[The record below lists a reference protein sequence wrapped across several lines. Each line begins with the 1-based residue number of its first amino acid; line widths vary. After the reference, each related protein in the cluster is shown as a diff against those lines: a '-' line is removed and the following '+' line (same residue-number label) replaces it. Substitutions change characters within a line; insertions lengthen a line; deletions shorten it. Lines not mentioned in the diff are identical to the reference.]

1 MDNNGKHP
9 QIHLLLDNGFWPKPP
24 RTSLLK
30 HSRVRESFIE
40 QAKKRMTNNYGSLK
54 RSCSL
59 FELKELI
66 EKYGTEKLEVPKRL
80 TPKEVKTADISKKDK
95 KSVSKTSKKK
105 DKSKVVD
112 LDIVDLERREELMD
126 VDYSS
131 RTDISQK
138 VGHDI
143 KSLIKT
149 PDRLL
154 PKVVLEK
161 LDLSGKK
168 SCRLGEPLEN
178 KGSGKKPIKLKLILS
193 PENRVDHAKANRH
206 LKADVGNSSEDEID
220 SDAPLDTVLKMKALH
235 SAEKEKRRKIS
246 GNNKLIEEMIQDRS
260 SKTGLDTTHDK
271 TGAGPCDN
279 ETLKTKACDEKTERK
294 ERTRKQSESD
304 SKHSSHHHKKHKHE
318 KHKHKS
324 KHSHKSNDDKTN
336 ASLKEV
342 HSDKPKAD
350 NLESDSIV
358 AVETQDQQAMDQSEN
373 KDTSLSDHIQ
383 AESEKKNKTP
393 VSGLELLAELSKN
406 ETIETNRTRESKK
419 DTASENG
426 NDISCIESVAVA
438 NKTALEKSLKS
449 PEQGSESKT
458 HDKKKHKDKR
468 KENDLKTK
476 DKHVSSFTKALDDI
490 VSAKVDEIVAGSKKR
505 KAEENRTD
513 PDRIERKHKTGSPK
527 R

>member
-1 MDNNGKHP
+1 MGNNEKHP

-30 HSRVRESFIE
+30 HSRIRESFIE
-40 QAKKRMTNNYGSLK
+40 QAKKRMTNSYGSLK

-80 TPKEVKTADISKKDK
+80 THTEVKTADISKKEK

-105 DKSKVVD
+105 DKSKFVD
-112 LDIVDLERREELMD
+112 LDITDLERSEELMD

-131 RTDISQK
+131 KTDISPK

-161 LDLSGKK
+161 LNLSGKK

-178 KGSGKKPIKLKLILS
+178 EGSGKKPIKLKLILS
-193 PENRVDHAKANRH
+193 PENRVDHDKANRH
-206 LKADVGNSSEDEID
+206 LKADVGNSSDDEID

-235 SAEKEKRRKIS
+235 SAEKERKRKTS
-246 GNNKLIEEMIQDRS
+246 GNEKLTEDKIQDKS
-260 SKTGLDTTHDK
+260 SKTGLDTIRDK
-271 TGAGPCDN
+271 TGAGPGDN
-279 ETLKTKACDEKTERK
+279 EVLKTNDEKTERK
-294 ERTRKQSESD
+294 ERTGKQSESD

-324 KHSHKSNDDKTN
+324 KHSLKSKDDKAD

-342 HSDKPKAD
+342 HSDKQNAD
-350 NLESDSIV
+350 NLESENKD
-358 AVETQDQQAMDQSEN
+358 AVGEIQDQQAMDQSKN

-383 AESEKKNKTP
+383 AESEKRKKTS
-393 VSGLELLAELSKN
+393 VSGLELLAEFSKH
-406 ETIETNRTRESKK
+406 ETEETNRIRESNI
-419 DTASENG
+419 DTTSENG
-426 NDISCIESVAVA
+426 NDISHTEGKAIE
-438 NKTALEKSLKS
+438 NKTAVEKSLKS

-458 HDKKKHKDKR
+458 HKKKHKDKR

-505 KAEENRTD
+505 KAEENKSD
-513 PDRIERKHKTGSPK
+513 PDRTERKHKTGSPK